1 MSIHPHDLALQLF
14 DLQKREH
21 EGAGVPAVREIIEAL
36 REERMDDARR
46 LADWGWHEIRHYR
59 GIASLLERE
68 LF

>member
-1 MSIHPHDLALQLF
+1 MGLQPLDIAQQLF

-36 REERMDDARR
+36 RAHRIEDARQ
-46 LADWGWHEIRHYR
+46 LADWGWNEIRHYR
-59 GIASLLERE
+59 EIASLLERE